1 MQGVSAHTIE
11 LLEEDEGG
19 RGEFAATG
27 LEADVPAS
35 SVLQVIKD
43 YDYSQRQV
51 DRVHNPH
58 GEHAEEV
65 FSIPTEALA
74 AALKLDQK

>member
-1 MQGVSAHTIE
+1 VVEI
-11 LLEEDEGG
+11 LEEEEGG
-19 RGEFAATG
+19 RGEFTATG
-27 LEADVPAS
+27 VETPVPAS
-35 SVLQVIKD
+35 SVLQVIVE

-65 FSIPTEALA
+65 FSIPPEALA
-74 AALKLDQK
+74 AALRLARE